1 MCSSKTLLM
10 GLSLTVVF
18 AFMAGCKDHDYSK
31 YVGTWKTVNARV
43 PKTLVMKEEGD
54 KLRATETIDNEAPG
68 LGWDVDI
75 YLTAQT
81 DDVLVETSDG
91 EIIPK
96 LEMQKDGTLLSHLR
110 SNDAIY
116 KKVN

>member
-1 MCSSKTLLM
+1 MCSSKTLLK

-43 PKTLVMKEEGD
+43 PKTLVLREEGD
-54 KLRATETIDNEAPG
+54 KLRAIEHLDAYAPG
-68 LGWDVDI
+68 QGWDVDI
-75 YLTAQT
+75 YLSAQT

-110 SNDAIY
+110 SADNIY

>member
-1 MCSSKTLLM
+1 MCSYKSLLK

-31 YVGTWKTVNARV
+31 YVGTWKTVNDDVA
-43 PKTLVMKEEGD
+43 KTLVLREEGD
-54 KLRATETIDNEAPG
+54 KLRATETIDEYGPG

-91 EIIPK
+91 EITPK
-96 LEMQKDGTLLSHLR
+96 LEMQKDGTSLSHFR
-110 SNDAIY
+110 SIDAIF